1 MNLKII
7 SKYKIFYNYNMTST
21 TAKNGRYGNQ
31 LIRNIAVSLIAEK
44 FNLNVCYSSNQDTTN
59 LGINLFSGE
68 KNYESKMVLND
79 ENYFEILNSANN
91 IESNLNPNDAYFQTK
106 EIISKIYEFLH
117 REEVMQSV
125 IQHNPFKERYKNN
138 NDTYVHVRLGDVK
151 SKNPGLEYYLK
162 ALEKVE
168 FENLYISSDNP
179 NHKIITE
186 IKRKYRN
193 HKRVEVIDYGKIKTI
208 QFASTC
214 KNIVLSHGTYSSTIG
229 YLAYFSPSISYPFY
243 EKENAWCGEIF
254 SINGWK
260 EINF

>member
-1 MNLKII
+1 
-7 SKYKIFYNYNMTST
+7 MTST
-21 TAKNGRYGNQ
+21 TTINGRYGNQ
-31 LIRNIAVSLIAEK
+31 LIRNIAVSLLSDK
-44 FNLNVCYSSNQDTTN
+44 FNLCVSYSSSEDTEN
-59 LGINLFSGE
+59 LGIHLFSGE
-68 KNYESKMVLND
+68 KIYKEKIILND
-79 ENYFEILNSANN
+79 ENYFEILNSTNN
-91 IESNLNPNDAYFQTK
+91 IESNLDPNDAYFQTK
-106 EIISKIYEFLH
+106 EIINKIYEFLH
-117 REEVMQSV
+117 QKEVMHSV

-138 NDTYVHVRLGDVK
+138 NDAYVHIRLGDVK
-151 SKNPGLEYYLK
+151 SKNPGLNYYIK
-162 ALEKVE
+162 GLENVD

-186 IKRKYRN
+186 LKRKYRN
-193 HKRVEVIDYGKIKTI
+193 SKKVQVIDYGKIKTI

-243 EKENAWCGEIF
+243 EKENSWCGEIF